1 MNGEAI
7 GLIETKGLVGA
18 TEAADAMVKAA
29 NVKLISKA
37 YVGSGYAAV
46 IVSGDVGAV
55 KAAVD
60 SGSAAAKRGGEIISV
75 HVIPRPHE
83 DLDKMLSGKMV
94 RSGRGTV
101 PKSRTPK
108 PKKASKAGGQKK
120 NKK

>member
-7 GLIETKGLVGA
+7 GLIETRGLVGA

-46 IVSGDVGAV
+46 IISGDVGAV

-60 SGSAAAKRGGEIISV
+60 SGSAAAKRVGEIISV
-75 HVIPRPHE
+75 HVIPRPHP
-83 DLDKMLSGKMV
+83 DLEKIIYGKMV

-108 PKKASKAGGQKK
+108 SKKSSKGGQKK
-120 NKK
+120 DKK